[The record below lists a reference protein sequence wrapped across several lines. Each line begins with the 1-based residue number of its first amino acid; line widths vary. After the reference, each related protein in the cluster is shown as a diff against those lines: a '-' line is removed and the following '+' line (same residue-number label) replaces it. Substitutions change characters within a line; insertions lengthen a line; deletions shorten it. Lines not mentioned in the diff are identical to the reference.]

1 MTAVLVILPAL
12 NEAASIAKTVS
23 RIRQQ
28 VPQADILVI
37 NDGSRD
43 NTAEVARAV
52 GALVLS
58 LPCNVGIGAAVQTAF
73 KFAVRYQYDIVI
85 RNDGDGQHD
94 PEAIPRL
101 IQTLCEQQMDVVIG
115 SRFLQDGDYGTP
127 PLRRLGIRLICL
139 VLRRI
144 TGWQITD
151 PTSGFNAYNQRAIR
165 LFSQHYPHD
174 YPEPEAIM
182 LMHRSGLHMREV
194 PVRMIPREHG
204 TSSITPLRSAFYMFN
219 VLLAILITLLRRT
232 PAVERV

>member
-12 NEAASIAKTVS
+12 NEAASIAKTVT

-37 NDGSRD
+37 NDGSKD
-43 NTAEVARAV
+43 NTVEVARAA

-94 PEAIPRL
+94 PEFIPRL
-101 IQTLCEQQMDVVIG
+101 IQTLCDQQMDVVIG

-127 PLRRLGIRLICL
+127 PLRRLGISLICV

-144 TGWQITD
+144 TGWHITD

-182 LMHRSGLHMREV
+182 MMHRSGLRMLEV

-204 TSSITPLRSAFYMFN
+204 TSSITPIRSAFYMFN

-232 PAVERV
+232 PAVEAV

>member
-12 NEAASIAKTVS
+12 NEAASIAKTVT

-37 NDGSRD
+37 NDGSKD
-43 NTAEVARAV
+43 NTAEVARAA

-73 KFAVRYQYDIVI
+73 KFAMQYQYEVVI

-94 PEAIPRL
+94 PTYISRL
-101 IQTLCEQQMDVVIG
+101 MQTLCDEQLDVVIG

-127 PLRRLGIRLICL
+127 PLRRLGIGVICV

-144 TGWQITD
+144 TGWHITD

-182 LMHRSGLHMREV
+182 LMHRSGLKMREV
-194 PVRMIPREHG
+194 PVQMLPREHG
-204 TSSITPLRSAFYMFN
+204 TSSITPIRSAFYMFN

-232 PAVERV
+232 PAVEAT